1 MRAKAGA
8 PWAGLCVALA
18 LMASAAPWSIASPVP
33 QAACQKIVLW
43 GEVSAGQEWKAGF
56 GQGWVFRVLPI
67 DSAKT
72 PPGQA
77 SYSGWDLVV
86 DREQPAGFPDALLMA
101 TPPYESINEREVGT
115 TFGLRA
121 QDSIGWNPRSF
132 RFLTESCGVSR
143 KPATVPAYE
152 PEWTVRQHGYREKH
166 GWERNCGWIPGNQ
179 EVDGTVASIL
189 VGTVPDSGRAAHA
202 GYCRCCALCRELG
215 DSIGQDTA
223 QRRGCV
229 RGQLHSAG
237 DAGLDAVLHH
247 VVAAGDLASAGR
259 AACRSRRLF
268 GVRMHVLSFQDWWP
282 LNHNSHSCGRP

>member
-132 RFLTESCGVSR
+132 GFLTSPVAFRESQQLYQHMNRNGPSGSMATGRSTGGSATADGSQVTRRLMELLRQSSSGQFR
-143 KPATVPAYE
+143 ILDARLTPGIADAAPFAENWATQSARTPHSVEAASGDNSTPLGTLGWMRFSITLWLPGTWQAPAA
-152 PEWTVRQHGYREKH
+152 
-166 GWERNCGWIPGNQ
+166 
-179 EVDGTVASIL
+179 L
-189 VGTVPDSGRAAHA
+189 HA
-202 GYCRCCALCRELG
+202 
-215 DSIGQDTA
+215 
-223 QRRGCV
+223 V
-229 RGQLHSAG
+229 RG
-237 DAGLDAVLHH
+237 
-247 VVAAGDLASAGR
+247 
-259 AACRSRRLF
+259 ACSE
-268 GVRMHVLSFQDWWP
+268 
-282 LNHNSHSCGRP
+282 